1 MATEAIQKA
10 MDAAEAAGGGTV
22 VVPKGTWMTGTIWLR
37 SHVELHLDK
46 GAVLKGSVHKEDYN
60 ANDAVLAAS
69 ESPMPVR
76 IDSAFAGEEYGTDID
91 EILSLVRQAAK
102 EKKVFV
108 LSSHGIS
115 PDAKGNNMK
124 TEWLERILATAK
136 ECGLRAVGFDE
147 LP

>member
-1 MATEAIQKA
+1 

-60 ANDAVLAAS
+60 ANDAVLATS

-91 EILSLVRQAAK
+91 EIPFTRPP
-102 EKKVFV
+102 
-108 LSSHGIS
+108 G
-115 PDAKGNNMK
+115 
-124 TEWLERILATAK
+124 R
-136 ECGLRAVGFDE
+136 
-147 LP
+147 